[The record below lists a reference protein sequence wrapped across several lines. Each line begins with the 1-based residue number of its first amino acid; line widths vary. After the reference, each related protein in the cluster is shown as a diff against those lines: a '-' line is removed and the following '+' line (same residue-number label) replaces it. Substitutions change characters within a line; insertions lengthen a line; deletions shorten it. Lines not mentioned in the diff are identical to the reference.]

1 MNVGRS
7 SATAE
12 QRRQRA
18 GIDLRGIALAMGGGI
33 CFALTPIIAK
43 KLQGRGVSTVGLLL
57 VRFAIAAALLVGL
70 RLLRPTR
77 RTIPVRWG
85 LVGFAIGFVGYV
97 VETACYFTAL
107 RHASASLVQM
117 LLYAY
122 PVIVTLMTAALLRR
136 RPGGVVLVCLLL
148 AVGGA
153 ALSVGSVG
161 KGALTGVLLALGAAF
176 TLSIS
181 IVTASRASEH
191 LGATDLTM
199 LLMIGTALAYG
210 VVFVVVKVGGSRFPQ
225 PHFPSGATSWALCLV
240 LATVSTVLAM
250 TMFMAGVAR
259 LGPANASVVAT
270 VEPLTTA
277 LLSVAWLHET
287 LRVGQLIGGAMIIG
301 AVVTLSRSRPPEPAV
316 FAEG

>member
-1 MNVGRS
+1 MSSGPS

-12 QRRQRA
+12 RRTQRA
-18 GIDLRGIALAMGGGI
+18 GLDPRGIALAMGGGI

-43 KLQGRGVSTVGLLL
+43 KLQARGVSTVGLLL
-57 VRFAIAAALLVGL
+57 VRFAIAAAVLVAM
-70 RLLRPTR
+70 RLIHRAR

-85 LVGFAIGFVGYV
+85 LVAFAIGFVGYI

-122 PVIVTLMTAALLRR
+122 PVIVTLLTAALARR
-136 RPGGVVLVCLLL
+136 RPGGVVLVCLVL

-161 KGALTGVLLALGAAF
+161 RGAFTGVLLALGAAF

-277 LLSVAWLHET
+277 LLSVVWLHET
-287 LRVGQLIGGAMIIG
+287 LRVGQLVGGAMIIG
-301 AVVTLSRSRPPEPAV
+301 AVVALSRSRPPEPAA
-316 FAEG
+316 FADG